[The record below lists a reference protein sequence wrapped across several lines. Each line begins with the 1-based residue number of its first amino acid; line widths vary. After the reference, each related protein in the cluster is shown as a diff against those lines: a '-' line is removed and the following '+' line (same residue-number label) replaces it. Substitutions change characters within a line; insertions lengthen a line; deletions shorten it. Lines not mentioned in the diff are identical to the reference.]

1 MRARIAHLSTSRTL
15 LLALVGVVA
24 LAVVASL
31 IGYQAMAKSVT
42 LTIDGKAHQ
51 VSSLGDTVGDV
62 LASQDIELGS
72 HDQVFPSLD
81 ESVTDGTEISVRY
94 GRELQVEV
102 DGQLHVVLGE
112 LHRRLRRPGRDRP
125 RLPRRRPVGQP
136 QRHHRPRRD
145 GPRGR
150 HHQAP
155 QGQRRRPARRRPA
168 RSPPSPSATRST
180 ALGVKVGKHDVVR
193 PRLDTAIGDGDKL
206 VLTRIRIVT
215 RDVTGEK
222 VAFAT
227 VEHDDSSMFEGET
240 AVDRAGVAG
249 LRDATYRL
257 TYRNGK
263 LVARTVVT
271 SDVTRQPVSA
281 IVRVGTKPQPAA
293 NFAGGNSVWD
303 RLAQCESGGNWATN
317 TGNGYYGGLQFSLG
331 TWRAYGGTG
340 LPSQHSRETQI
351 AIATKLRNASGGY
364 GAWPACAASLGL
376 PR

>member
-15 LLALVGVVA
+15 LIALVGVVV
-24 LAVVASL
+24 LAVAASL
-31 IGYQAMAKSVT
+31 FGYQAMAKSVT
-42 LTIDGKAHQ
+42 LTIDGKVRQ

-62 LASQDIELGS
+62 LASQDVELGT
-72 HDQVFPSLD
+72 HDQVFPGLD

-94 GRELQVEV
+94 GRELQVKV
-102 DGQLHVVLGE
+102 DGQLTSYWVNSTDVSGALVEIGRAFRGADLSVSRSAE
-112 LHRRLRRPGRDRP
+112 IGRDGMALEVVTTK
-125 RLPRRRPVGQP
+125 RLKISVGG
-136 QRHHRPRRD
+136 HRAVA
-145 GPRGR
+145 
-150 HHQAP
+150 HKVA
-155 QGQRRRPARRRPA
+155 
-168 RSPPSPSATRST
+168 
-180 ALGVKVGKHDVVR
+180 ALTVGDALEAMGVRVGKHDVVR

-215 RDVTGEK
+215 RDVSDEK

-263 LVARTVVT
+263 LVARKVVT
-271 SDVTRQPVSA
+271 SDVTRRPVSA

-303 RLAQCESGGNWATN
+303 RLAQCESGGNWAIN

-364 GAWPACAASLGL
+364 GAWPGCAAALGL